1 MNKLLISILLL
12 TSLSLIAQDKIAEEI
27 LDKLSEETKSYNT
40 ITIDFDFIIK
50 NTTHNIYEEEKGK
63 LEIEGNKFRITM
75 NNQIIINDGE
85 TQWVYLTDVNEVQIM
100 DHDPEDDVIRPN
112 YILNIYKQGYKYSYV
127 GKEEKNLE
135 VIDLFPKESSDF
147 MKITLTIN
155 TLKNQL
161 HKISMKDK
169 NGGEYTYQITLFRNN
184 TTLEPFKLNTEDL
197 PNVEFIDL
205 R

>member
-1 MNKLLISILLL
+1 
-12 TSLSLIAQDKIAEEI
+12 
-27 LDKLSEETKSYNT
+27 
-40 ITIDFDFIIK
+40 
-50 NTTHNIYEEEKGK
+50 
-63 LEIEGNKFRITM
+63 M
-75 NNQIIINDGE
+75 NNQIIINNGE
-85 TQWVYLTDVNEVQIM
+85 TQWIYLTDVNEVQIM
-100 DHDPEDDVIRPN
+100 DHDPEDDVMRPN